1 MSHTTCSFWIPPSVL
16 TLNAPTNDRTHTH
29 THTQLW
35 TLAVI
40 MQGKWL
46 CHTLGLAQKTQ
57 PDRFGFWSADLPFS
71 GKTESQSVAAVK
83 QLEKKKH
90 FSAAFFLAFRPFWMK
105 RHLHSTTHTHTHTRP
120 HAVSYKDGTSV
131 IKTNIGGD
139 RRPVRTPIKNT
150 VRAQVCVWVGVSSG
164 SRFPPLKGCLFAKKE
179 EDKQPRPHKHT
190 HTHNPKSR
198 RVSPMNITEREWGSE
213 EGSAAICCIMT
224 HSLWVYQLSICIT
237 PSQSACCHTRPECLS
252 SFPQITRYDASS

>member
-29 THTQLW
+29 TTVNTSSDYARKVVMSHTW
-35 TLAVI
+35 TRTKDAAWQIWFLVGRFAVFRKNREPKCC
-40 MQGKWL
+40 GRETTW
-46 CHTLGLAQKTQ
+46 
-57 PDRFGFWSADLPFS
+57 
-71 GKTESQSVAAVK
+71 
-83 QLEKKKH
+83 EKKTLFCGFLSR
-90 FSAAFFLAFRPFWMK
+90 FSSLLDETASP
-105 RHLHSTTHTHTHTRP
+105 LHSTHTHTHTRP

-179 EDKQPRPHKHT
+179 EGKQPRPHKHT